1 MDRGTLTEGPSFG
14 CRCFQLNAMSSEVTA
29 QLKEGL
35 KAIVLNFE
43 FGLCLWVITL
53 EDEDEG
59 EHVGELV
66 DVDEDGIGLQG
77 CQMDLAYRRYFES
90 LGVP

>member
-1 MDRGTLTEGPSFG
+1 
-14 CRCFQLNAMSSEVTA
+14 MSSEVTA

-43 FGLCLWVITL
+43 FGLCLWVIIL

-59 EHVGELV
+59 EHVGEH
-66 DVDEDGIGLQG
+66 VDEDGIGLQG

-90 LGVP
+90 LGEP